1 MSILDRY
8 ILRNFLEPFLLCFLG
23 FVSIWLI
30 VDLSDNG
37 PDFIEAHA
45 SLKQVA
51 KFYLSQLPQT
61 VLISLPVGL
70 LLALLFMLSRMSRFN
85 EIIAIL
91 GSGRSVFRILVP
103 LLGIGFF
110 ASAACM
116 ALNYEL
122 APRAESG
129 KKAALEEIVKG
140 NQKNGRKK
148 KDRGMVEGYLFRDRM
163 NQRTWYVRRMRPNH
177 PELTGIH
184 ITQQDPEGRIL
195 KKWIA
200 ARAVYEGAEHRWR
213 LQRGVA
219 IEFTETGDV
228 AHLDNFVGGD
238 RVITDWSETP
248 WRISSSHLQAQ
259 NLSVPELR
267 DYLRVNSDFPAVSL
281 APFRTYYWHRWIQ
294 PWSAL
299 VVVLI
304 AAPLGIV
311 YSRRAVLAGVAA
323 SIFIFFGMVFLNNL
337 CLALGSGSRI
347 PPIVAAALPNLFFAG
362 LGTVMLY
369 YRAKN
374 RELPKFLVFG
384 R

>member
-8 ILRNFLEPFLLCFLG
+8 ILRNFLEPFLLCFFG

-37 PDFIEAHA
+37 PDFIEAQA

-51 KFYLSQLPQT
+51 RFYLSQLPQT
-61 VLISLPVGL
+61 ILVSLPVGL

-91 GSGRSVFRILVP
+91 GSGRSVFRILLP
-103 LLGIGFF
+103 LLGVGFF

-122 APRAESG
+122 APKAESG
-129 KKAALEEIVKG
+129 KKAALEQIVKA
-140 NQKNGRKK
+140 NQKKSRKK
-148 KDRGMVEGYLFRDRM
+148 AERGMVEGYLFRDRM

-177 PELTGIH
+177 PELTGVH
-184 ITQQDPEGRIL
+184 ITQQDADGRIL
-195 KKWIA
+195 RKWIA
-200 ARAVYEGAEHRWR
+200 ARAVYEGSDHRWR
-213 LQRGVA
+213 LQRGIA
-219 IEFTETGDV
+219 IEFTESGDV
-228 AHLDNFVGGD
+228 AHLDKFVSGE
-238 RVITDWSETP
+238 RVITEWSETP

-259 NLSVPELR
+259 NLTVPELR
-267 DYLRVNSDFPAVSL
+267 DYLRVNNDFSSVAL
-281 APFRTYYWHRWIQ
+281 APFRTYYWHRWIL
-294 PWSAL
+294 PWSCL

-337 CLALGSGSRI
+337 CLALGSGARV
-347 PPIVAAALPNLFFAG
+347 PPWVAAAFPNAFFALVG
-362 LGTVMLY
+362 AVLLF

-374 RELPKFLVFG
+374 RELPSLRIFG